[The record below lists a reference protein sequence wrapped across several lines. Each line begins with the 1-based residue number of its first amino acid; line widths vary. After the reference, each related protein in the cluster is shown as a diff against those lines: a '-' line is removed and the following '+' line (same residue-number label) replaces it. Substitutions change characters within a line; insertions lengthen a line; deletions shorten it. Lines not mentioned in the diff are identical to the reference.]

1 MAEIEL
7 KIKLAREKFMDIAG
21 KDRVIQRKEWKS
33 YFKTVHIKPRKAEAL
48 WRRLDKNGSG
58 RVTYAEF
65 DDYICTSIGNGMKLD
80 YWLIKDRMAE
90 FEEDNKKQQNEVEV
104 RGNAIDDAMG
114 KSMSVVEHIETRQID
129 IEVRDNSANDDDQ
142 KVIAYS
148 DPRQEREVVKRV
160 VNIEKVVSKKEVVP
174 DTTGTPT
181 YRSTSSLSGLSPRR
195 STKRITAETEHKK
208 QLCRQVF
215 MGIAGEDHVIRHKE
229 WTEHWAKT
237 TIPRKTS
244 EGLWKKIDTNK
255 SLLLTYPE
263 FHTHMSDSIEKGKR
277 EDDWVWDGT
286 ALMIDNAEKDDVEPL
301 IERIEKKEELIV
313 EEHENKPNLP
323 EVVEPI
329 VNEANDK
336 EPNEN
341 EFLQFEA
348 QSVDRND
355 EALVECVNDEKQT
368 TKIFTLETVKVAEQ
382 PEIIDSPSVLKV
394 LVISEPPLEEEP
406 IISEPEVEEEP
417 PAVKPMEIEEPPVK
431 KDPVIPNS
439 ILLWSNWAL
448 ILGFALWVMWGF
460 VAVRLQISGFDL
472 GDSTQTAAEYKTSMW
487 GIPTIAGLSGA
498 TMRIVN
504 GFMVKV
510 GGGRNVTAVTA
521 ALLLIPAIG
530 LGITATSR
538 HTGFAVFCTLAALS
552 GIGGGFYISSMFY
565 IGGWCTNSNSFRVQS
580 KHDFI
585 GSLGVVLSLLL
596 IAIVVCFPFGGGF
609 EITHNDWVESGEK
622 SFLYMAGWIWVPL
635 LLICLA
641 GAIKYLRQPE
651 DENANLS
658 LAMIM
663 LLLFY
668 GLLGCVFAIVG
679 GILLD
684 YIWLFWILSIAP
696 PLLLLKFFPPADI
709 RDDVK
714 IALDVFKLKYT
725 WIMGVMSLLTF
736 GSFIGFAFS
745 FPKLIID
752 VFGYLPDG
760 SINSSVPRVSIWAW
774 LGPLAGI
781 LIRPVALRL
790 CEEMKSGSAVVLC
803 STLLQILFSIPL
815 GLSMSLAESS
825 DSPDDYFPI
834 FICFF
839 ILEFIACGM
848 GIVGVAK
855 QIVLMTDVFK
865 KEHHEYILWATS
877 CIGCYGAFLVPA
889 CFGVSVANRNGSN
902 VVYSMIGFYCIC
914 LVIQIKYFGL
924 EKY

>member
-7 KIKLAREKFMDIAG
+7 KKKLAREKFMYIAG
-21 KDRVIQRKEWKS
+21 KDRVIQHKEWKNH
-33 YFKTVHIKPRKAEAL
+33 FKTVHISPRKAEAL
-48 WRRLDKNGSG
+48 WKRLDKNGSG
-58 RVTYAEF
+58 LVTYVEF
-65 DDYICTSIGNGMKLD
+65 DDYIIESIAGGMKLD
-80 YWLIKDRMAE
+80 FWLIKDMMAE
-90 FEEDNKKQQNEVEV
+90 FEEDNKKQQNDVEV
-104 RGNAIDDAMG
+104 RGNTIDDAMG
-114 KSMSVVEHIETRQID
+114 KSINVVEHIETRQID
-129 IEVRDNSANDDDQ
+129 IEVRDNSTNDDDQ

-148 DPRQEREVVKRV
+148 EPMQESEVVEHV
-160 VNIEKVVSKKEVVP
+160 VNIEKVVSKKEIVS
-174 DTTGTPT
+174 DRSATPT
-181 YRSTSSLSGLSPRR
+181 YRSTSSLKGLSPRR
-195 STKRITAETEHKK
+195 STHRRITAETEHKK
-208 QLCRQVF
+208 QLCREVF
-215 MGIAGEDHVIRHKE
+215 MGIAGEDHVIKHKQ
-229 WTEHWAKT
+229 WTEHWGKSA
-237 TIPRKTS
+237 IPRKTS
-244 EGLWKKIDTNK
+244 EGLWNKIDTNK

-263 FHTHMSDSIEKGKR
+263 FHTYMSDSIERGKK
-277 EDDWVWDGT
+277 EDEWVWDGT
-286 ALMIDNAEKDDVEPL
+286 ALKKQEPQDIMIENAEKDEEIDQVEPV
-301 IERIEKKEELIV
+301 IERREKKE
-313 EEHENKPNLP
+313 

-329 VNEANDK
+329 VKEENDK

-348 QSVDRND
+348 QSADRND
-355 EALVECVNDEKQT
+355 EALVEYVNDEKQN
-368 TKIFTLETVKVAEQ
+368 TKIITLETVEVAEE
-382 PEIIDSPSVLKV
+382 PEIIESPSVLKV

-406 IISEPEVEEEP
+406 IISEPEVEEES

-431 KDPVIPNS
+431 KDPVIPDS
-439 ILLWSNWAL
+439 ILLCSYWAL
-448 ILGFALWVMWGF
+448 NLGFALWVMWGF

-472 GDSTQTAAEYKTSMW
+472 GDSTQTAAEYKTSIW

-521 ALLLIPAIG
+521 ALLLIPAVG

-538 HTGFAVFCTLAALS
+538 HTGFAAFCTLAALS

-565 IGGWCTNSNSFRVQS
+565 IGGWCTNSNIFRVQS

-585 GSLGVVLSLLL
+585 GSLGVALSLLL

-609 EITHNDWVESGEK
+609 EITHNDIVKSGKK

-651 DENANLS
+651 DKNANLS
-658 LAMIM
+658 LAMLM
-663 LLLFY
+663 LLVFY

-696 PLLLLKFFPPADI
+696 PLLFLRFFPPADI
-709 RDDVK
+709 RDDVQ
-714 IALDVFKLKYT
+714 IALEVFKLKYT

-745 FPKLIID
+745 SPKLIID

-760 SINSSVPRVSIWAW
+760 SINPNVPRVSVWAW

-781 LIRPVALRL
+781 LIRPAAFWL
-790 CEEMKSGSAVVLC
+790 CEEMNSGSAVVLC

-815 GLSMSLAESS
+815 GLSMSLAENS
-825 DSPDDYFPI
+825 DSPDDYFPA

-855 QIVLMTDVFK
+855 QIVLMSDVFK
-865 KEHHEYILWATS
+865 KEYHEYVSWATS

-889 CFGVSVANRNGSN
+889 FFGVSVANRNGSY
-902 VVYSMIGFYCIC
+902 VIYSMIGFYCIC